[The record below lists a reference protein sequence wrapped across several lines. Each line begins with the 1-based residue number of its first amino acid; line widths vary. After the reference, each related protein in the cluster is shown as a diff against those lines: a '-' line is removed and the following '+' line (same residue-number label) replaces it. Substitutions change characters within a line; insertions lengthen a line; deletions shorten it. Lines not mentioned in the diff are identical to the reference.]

1 MEQQAVQAMI
11 NVTEETKTNADHF
24 VDTIGAM
31 FETIE
36 MLASA
41 ERPMKEGEW
50 LELSKQFMLLHK
62 YKANVVKTVIYVE
75 QERIAR
81 RGRVIERKNLSKQQ
95 KLDDEQNYKMCPSCK
110 KVLKKKSFAK
120 HFASGICKHIADVKG
135 VVAYNTGAKKK
146 DDRRV
151 KLSEKRIMGGRSIAE
166 RSLILA
172 ERLEF
177 NKLDRVS
184 GGWGGLFDYSW
195 EIKHNVRIY
204 NQFNE
209 LSKVEPMS
217 IIMFKECEIGKYHP
231 TLKYGTEDKITWVK
245 TEPYEKSTLIPYLKK
260 CWAETMRRVVIPNG
274 LKRFAETPLRKS
286 SWRRSSKG
294 KWRHPKQK
302 HFPFVVKEKKVM
314 GCEECNSGECKNNY
328 PEFHKGQLI
337 KKCVKAKP
345 TYECEACDRTIVEER
360 DTYHE
365 RVDKWVCYKCENGK
379 PRS

>member
-1 MEQQAVQAMI
+1 MEQQAVQQAIAMI
-11 NVTEETKTNADHF
+11 NVREETKTNADHF

-95 KLDDEQNYKMCPSCK
+95 KLDDETNYKMCPSCK
-110 KVLKKKSFAK
+110 KVLKKKSFGK

-151 KLSEKRIMGGRSIAE
+151 KLSEKRILGGRSIAE

-172 ERLEF
+172 ERLKF
-177 NKLDRVS
+177 IPLQCDTFL
-184 GGWGGLFDYSW
+184 GWGRTLKIHKYFETGEL
-195 EIKHNVRIY
+195 NCVRDMWVY
-204 NQFNE
+204 YD
-209 LSKVEPMS
+209 LGSKVYYGS
-217 IIMFKECEIGKYHP
+217 GYRQTI
-231 TLKYGTEDKITWVK
+231 KYGTEHKILWVHK
-245 TEPYEKSTLIPYLKK
+245 ETYESSTLSPYLKK
-260 CWAETMRRVVIPNG
+260 CWAETMERVVIPNG

-286 SWRRSSKG
+286 GWRRTG
-294 KWRHPKQK
+294 KYRWRHPKQK
-302 HFPFVVKEKKVM
+302 NYPFV
-314 GCEECNSGECKNNY
+314 EE
-328 PEFHKGQLI
+328 
-337 KKCVKAKP
+337 
-345 TYECEACDRTIVEER
+345 
-360 DTYHE
+360 
-365 RVDKWVCYKCENGK
+365 

>member
-1 MEQQAVQAMI
+1 MEQQGVQQAVQQAIAMI

-151 KLSEKRIMGGRSIAE
+151 KLSEKRILGGRSIAE

-172 ERLEF
+172 ERLQFKKAEGMAEAE
-177 NKLDRVS
+177 NGYCVWAINLIVP
-184 GGWGGLFDYSW
+184 
-195 EIKHNVRIY
+195 IY
-204 NQFNE
+204 NENNE
-209 LSKVEPMS
+209 VMRMS
-217 IIMFKECEIGKYHP
+217 NFYITAYDERDMGKYHP
-231 TLKYGTEDKITWVK
+231 TLKYGTEHKIVWVK
-245 TEPYEKSTLIPYLKK
+245 TEPYEKSTLIPYLRK
-260 CWAETMRRVVIPNG
+260 CWAETMGRVVIPKA

-286 SWRRSSKG
+286 SWRRTGKG
-294 KWRHPKQK
+294 KWKHPKQK
-302 HFPFVVKEKKVM
+302 HFPFVVEEKKV
-314 GCEECNSGECKNNY
+314 E
-328 PEFHKGQLI
+328 
-337 KKCVKAKP
+337 AKP

-360 DTYHE
+360 DTYHS

>member
-1 MEQQAVQAMI
+1 MEQQAVQQAIAMI

-95 KLDDEQNYKMCPSCK
+95 KLDDETNYKMCPSCK
-110 KVLKKKSFAK
+110 KVLKKKSFSK

-135 VVAYNTGAKKK
+135 VVAYNTGATKK

-151 KLSEKRIMGGRSIAE
+151 KLSEKRILGGRSIAE

-172 ERLEF
+172 ERLKFKKAERMAEAENGLHLWAIKCDIPIYTVDNVLTEMKWFYSTAYDERQFGKYRPTLKLEECKF
-177 NKLDRVS
+177 N
-184 GGWGGLFDYSW
+184 SW
-195 EIKHNVRIY
+195 E
-204 NQFNE
+204 
-209 LSKVEPMS
+209 KVEP
-217 IIMFKECEIGKYHP
+217 
-231 TLKYGTEDKITWVK
+231 
-245 TEPYEKSTLIPYLKK
+245 YESSTLIPYLKK
-260 CWAETMRRVVIPNG
+260 CWEETMRRVVIPNG

-286 SWRRSSKG
+286 SWKKLRKG

-302 HFPFVVKEKKVM
+302 NYPFV
-314 GCEECNSGECKNNY
+314 EE
-328 PEFHKGQLI
+328 
-337 KKCVKAKP
+337 
-345 TYECEACDRTIVEER
+345 
-360 DTYHE
+360 
-365 RVDKWVCYKCENGK
+365 